1 MRAAVF
7 EGPGNVRI
15 EQVPDPV
22 IELDTDAVVRVTA
35 AAIGG
40 SDLWAYRGYGQR
52 APGSRIGHEFVGVVD
67 AVGRDVRTI
76 RPGDFVLAPFTWSC
90 GVCDFCRRGLT
101 SSCVEGGWFSEP
113 EHDGGQGEA
122 VRVPHADGTLVVLPP
137 SLVGAES
144 RVLPL
149 CDVLSTGHH
158 AAVSAGVNHRSTVA
172 VIGDGAVGLCAVLAA
187 RRLGA
192 DRVISVGHHPDRLAM
207 ATQFGATD
215 TVQGSGLV
223 AAEEVI
229 ALTGGV
235 DAVLECVGAQGAW
248 DTAIA
253 VALAGATIGFVGVP
267 HLVERID
274 ISLLFG
280 RNIAIRGGVTP
291 ARHYIPGLLADVLD
305 GTLDASPV
313 FDLNVGLGDLPDGY
327 AMMDD
332 RLAIKPLVR
341 VG

>member
-15 EQVPDPV
+15 EEVPDPV

-40 SDLWAYRGYGQR
+40 SDLWAYRGYGLR
-52 APGSRIGHEFVGVVD
+52 APGSRIGHEFVGVVE

-76 RPGDFVLAPFTWSC
+76 RRGDFVLAPFTWSC

-101 SSCVEGGWFSEP
+101 SSCVDGGWFSEP

-137 SLVGAES
+137 GLTGAEK

-158 AAVSAGVNHRSTVA
+158 AAVSAGVNHRSIVA

-192 DRVISVGHHPDRLAM
+192 ARVISVGHHPDRLAL
-207 ATQFGATD
+207 AAQFGAAE
-215 TVQGSGLV
+215 TVEGSGLE

-253 VALAGATIGFVGVP
+253 VAADGATIGYVGVP
-267 HLVERID
+267 HLVERLD
-274 ISLLFG
+274 VSLLFG
-280 RNIAIRGGVTP
+280 RNIAVRGGVTP
-291 ARHYIPGLLADVLD
+291 ARHYIPDLLADVLD

-313 FDLNVGLGDLPDGY
+313 FDLTVDLADLPDGY

-332 RLAIKPLVR
+332 RLAVKPLVR